1 MSESLVLNAAGL
13 PVSVVSWQRAIS
25 LYFAEKAV
33 ILAEYEDQ
41 LIRSLHFTM
50 HIPAVIQCVK
60 SHYRPKFFVREL
72 PFSRRNVYIRDRG
85 MCMYCG
91 KKVSLSSFTFDHV
104 VPRCYGG
111 ASVWTNVV
119 VSCMRCNSR
128 KGGRQPEEAGLT
140 LLRKPFAPR
149 LDRAAP
155 ANLVSRMIGEIPHE
169 SWEDYIYWNVI
180 LES

>member
-1 MSESLVLNAAGL
+1 
-13 PVSVVSWQRAIS
+13 
-25 LYFAEKAV
+25 
-33 ILAEYEDQ
+33 
-41 LIRSLHFTM
+41 
-50 HIPAVIQCVK
+50 
-60 SHYRPKFFVREL
+60 
-72 PFSRRNVYIRDRG
+72 
-85 MCMYCG
+85 
-91 KKVSLSSFTFDHV
+91 
-104 VPRCYGG
+104 
-111 ASVWTNVV
+111 
-119 VSCMRCNSR
+119 MRCNSR